1 MKANFKLLSDIE
13 HCLQRPSMY
22 IGAVDPTERTS
33 YLYKDGKFEYETY
46 QFVPGL
52 IKIID
57 EIIDNAVDVAIRTD
71 FACNK
76 IKVKIT
82 DDEVIVQDNGT
93 GIPVE
98 LHEESGKYLPE
109 LAWAQMRT
117 GTSFED
123 DRKTIG
129 TNGLGS
135 VACNIFSK
143 EFIGVSDD
151 GTKHYTLHCKNN
163 LSEISHRIT
172 DSKVPGVTVRFKPD
186 IEKFGLKSITEVH
199 QMLVH
204 QRLINLAITFPEISF
219 NFNGKNI
226 YINAKN
232 FIKMFSDGKGISMES
247 PNCIIG
253 VIPNEHDDFK
263 FYSYV
268 NGISMPNGGTQV
280 DHVSYRIIAPIR
292 EKLAK
297 KYKSIKPGDIK
308 NKIQLIVFMR
318 NFSNPKFDSQT
329 KERLTNSVADV
340 AAHIDVDLDKIAQM
354 VLRTPDIIDSVVDI
368 FKMKEELKAKREL
381 KGASKKKRIVSDK
394 YIAPVDKKEILFLC
408 EGQSAMGGISAI
420 LGRQDYGYYAMRGV
434 PLNAYECTPQKLS
447 ANAEFKEIISIL
459 DLDVTNG
466 HHAEMD
472 FDKVGFATDADADG
486 SHICGLLL
494 GLFYKYG
501 RNLFD
506 EKKVYRLRTPIMIA
520 KKKGKIIAH
529 FFNLEDYRKW
539 EESNDVKGIEFKYS
553 KGLGSWKK
561 EELQQL
567 IAEFGVDYFLE
578 YFSID
583 DIDALD
589 KWLSFKRA
597 DDRKTELSSYSL
609 EINKV

>member
-1 MKANFKLLSDIE
+1 MKDKFKILSDRE
-13 HCLQRPSMY
+13 HVVNRPAMY
-22 IGAVDPTERTS
+22 IGAVDPTVRTS

-46 QFVPGL
+46 EFVPGL

-57 EIIDNAVDVAIRTD
+57 EIIDNAVDVAIRTN
-71 FACNK
+71 FACDK
-76 IKVKIT
+76 IKVKI
-82 DDEVIVQDNGT
+82 DENEVVVMDNGT

-117 GTSFED
+117 GTSFDD

-143 EFIGVSDD
+143 EFIGISDD
-151 GTKHYTLHCKNN
+151 GQKRYTLHCKNN
-163 LSEISHRIT
+163 LSEISHKIT
-172 DSKVPGVTVRFKPD
+172 ESKQKGVTVHFKPD
-186 IEKFGLKSITEVH
+186 IEKFGLTKITEVH

-204 QRLINLAITFPEISF
+204 QRLINLAITFPEITF

-226 YINAKN
+226 YVNAKN
-232 FIKMFSDGKGISMES
+232 FIKMFGGGKGVSVES
-247 PNCIIG
+247 NNCIIG

-268 NGISMPNGGTQV
+268 NGISMPNGGIHI
-280 DHVSYRIIAPIR
+280 DHVSYRLIAPIR

-340 AAHIDVDLDKIAQM
+340 VAHIDVDLEKMAQQI
-354 VLRTPDIIDSVVDI
+354 LRTPEIIDPVIDI
-368 FKMKEELKAKREL
+368 FKMKEELKAKHEL
-381 KGASKKKRIVSDK
+381 KAANKKKRIVSDK

-420 LGRQDYGYYAMRGV
+420 LGRQSYGYYAMRGV

-447 ANAEFKEIISIL
+447 ANVEFKEIIGIL

-466 HHAEMD
+466 HHAEME
-472 FDKVGFATDADADG
+472 FEKVGFATDADADG

-520 KKKGKIIAH
+520 KKKGKIVAH
-529 FFNLEDYRKW
+529 FFTIDDYRKW
-539 EESNDVKGIEFKYS
+539 EESNDVRGIEFKYL
-553 KGLGSWKK
+553 KGLGSINKD
-561 EELQQL
+561 EFQGL
-567 IAEFGVDYFLE
+567 ISTYGLDHFLE
-578 YFSID
+578 IFTID
-583 DIDALD
+583 DANELD
-589 KWLSFKRA
+589 IWLSNSRA
-597 DDRKTELSSYSL
+597 DDRKEKLKSYTFD
-609 EINKV
+609 INSI